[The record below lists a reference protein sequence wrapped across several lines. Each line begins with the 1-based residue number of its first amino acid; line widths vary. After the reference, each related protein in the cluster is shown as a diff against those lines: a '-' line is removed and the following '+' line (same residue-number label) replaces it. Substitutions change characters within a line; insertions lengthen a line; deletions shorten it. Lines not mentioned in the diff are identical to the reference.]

1 MQAERW
7 QDCLEIFSE
16 AVERPHNARA
26 ALLERS
32 CNGDKELRQK
42 VELLLKYHD
51 ESGDFLST
59 PAFASAPE
67 LLIDDP
73 LTLVGQHLGHYRID
87 ALLGIG
93 GMGVVYLAFDE
104 RLGRKIALKLL
115 PHSVLSDEGR
125 LKHLKREAQTASALN
140 HPNIMTIH
148 EVGEID
154 STHYITT
161 EFIEGSTLR
170 KRMNGASIPPG
181 EALEIAMQIASA
193 LSVAHAAGIVHR
205 DIKPENIMLRPDG
218 YVKVL
223 DFGIAKF
230 SHHGESFPA
239 AIVDGIDLTILR
251 GKVLGTAR
259 YMSPEQAQNQ
269 AVDARSDLWSLGV
282 VLYEMLSAH
291 PPFQGEMPT
300 DVIAE
305 VMQKHPK
312 SLQERAPEIP
322 PALQRVVER
331 ALQKNPAERYQ
342 SAEEMLSELR
352 AIREKSV
359 TPINDRRRPA
369 TWIGIAAALAL
380 FTGVAVFY
388 EWRSRGQ
395 NHTEVHAPIEK
406 GVAILPFENLSTEKT
421 DAFFADGLQDDVLT
435 SVGKVKDLKVIARTS
450 VTDYQGKRV
459 PGKVR
464 RIGEVLG
471 VSHVLAGSLRRVND
485 RVVLNVALIDTR
497 NERQV
502 WSERYERTLTNAI
515 SLQGE
520 MAIEIAH
527 ALQAK
532 LTPAEM
538 MVAAEKP
545 TQNSEA
551 YLLYLRAREA
561 DIHATTTSEK
571 EAATKLYQRAI
582 DLDPNFA
589 LAHARLSLCAS
600 ELGNGDQLQW
610 TKKARSEAKEALRL
624 RPDLGEARLA
634 MTHCYLWEDRDYD
647 RALKELARTAE
658 LLPNSAE
665 VPLAAA
671 FIYKRQSKLQ
681 ERLAA
686 LRRAQALDP
695 RNIRVLSVLALTLRW
710 VRDWREA
717 MQTWDGATVVEPDKL
732 TRGCWWARAHDEFR
746 LKGDINRLRAAITE
760 GPTGRLPDDINW
772 AQYETAMLERDYTEA
787 ARALSAISDSC
798 FEQAV
803 MERGDARVFH
813 EALIAVAS
821 NSDGVTRQE
830 TLEAARIEAQRRL
843 TNGPFSD
850 ADDTAHLDLGLVYA
864 FLGRKEEAIREAL
877 RGVEVAEAGSTIIEK
892 NDGLCALALIYAQTG
907 EAEKAIDL
915 IEHLLTVPSDYYR
928 SAITSLTLMDLKW
941 GWQWDPLRRN
951 PRFQKI
957 LASPEPKTVF

>member
-7 QDCLEIFSE
+7 QDCLDIFSE

-26 ALLERS
+26 ALLERT

-59 PAFASAPE
+59 PAFASVPE

-73 LTLVGQHLGHYRID
+73 LTLIGQRLSHYRID

-104 RLGRKIALKLL
+104 LLGRNVALKLL
-115 PHSVLSDEGR
+115 PRSLLSDEGR
-125 LKHLKREAQTASALN
+125 LKHLKREARTASALN

-170 KRMNGASIPPG
+170 RRMSQAPIPQG
-181 EALEIAMQIASA
+181 EAMEIAIQIAHA

-230 SHHGESFPA
+230 THHEESFGA
-239 AIVDGIDLTILR
+239 ATLDYPDLTILR

-269 AVDARSDLWSLGV
+269 TVDARSDLWSLGV
-282 VLYEMLSAH
+282 VLYEMLAAH
-291 PPFQGEMPT
+291 PPFEGETPT
-300 DVIAE
+300 DVIAA
-305 VMQKHPK
+305 VMLKQPE
-312 SLQERAPEIP
+312 SLQERAPDAP

-331 ALQKNPAERYQ
+331 ALQKNPADRYQ
-342 SAEEMLSELR
+342 SAEELLVDLR
-352 AIREKSV
+352 AIKEKSV
-359 TPINDRRRPA
+359 APA
-369 TWIGIAAALAL
+369 YNPKRSAAWIGIAAGLAL
-380 FTGVAVFY
+380 LIGIAAFY
-388 EWRSRGQ
+388 ASRDRGS
-395 NHTEVHAPIEK
+395 NHTTTPLPIEK
-406 GVAILPFENLSTEKT
+406 GLAVLPFENQSTEKA
-421 DAFFADGLQDDVLT
+421 DAFFAESVQDDVLT
-435 SVGKVKDLKVIARTS
+435 SLGKIKDLKVIARTS
-450 VTDYQGKRV
+450 VKDYQGKRL

-464 RIGEVLG
+464 NIGEALG
-471 VSHVLAGSLRRVND
+471 VSHVLEGSLRRFND

-497 NERQV
+497 DERQI
-502 WSERYERTLTNAI
+502 WSERYERTFTDAI

-520 MAIEIAH
+520 LAVEIAH
-527 ALQAK
+527 ALKAK

-538 MVAAEKP
+538 MVAAAKP

-561 DIHATTTSEK
+561 DIRAHTIPEK
-571 EAATKLYQRAI
+571 EAAIKLYQQAI

-589 LAHARLSLCAS
+589 LAHARFSLCAS
-600 ELGNGDQLQW
+600 DIANEQRPQW
-610 TKKARSEAKEALRL
+610 RIKARSEAEEALRQQ
-624 RPDLGEARLA
+624 PNLGEARLA
-634 MTHCYLWEDRDYD
+634 ITHCYLWQDEDYD
-647 RALKELARTAE
+647 RALRELARTAD

-665 VPLAAA
+665 VPLTAA
-671 FIYKRQSKLQ
+671 FIYKRQSRLK

-695 RNIRVLSVLALTLRW
+695 RNTRVLSVLAMTLRW
-710 VRDWREA
+710 VRDWPEA
-717 MQTWDGATVVEPDKL
+717 MQTWDGATVMEPDRL
-732 TRGCWWARAHDEFR
+732 SRGCWWARANDEFR
-746 LKGDINRLRAAITE
+746 LRGDINRLRAAIIE
-760 GPTGRLPDDINW
+760 GPTGRLPDDLNW
-772 AQYETAMLERDYTEA
+772 ARYETAMLERDYPEA
-787 ARALSAISDSC
+787 ARSLSAISDNC
-798 FEQAV
+798 FKQALI
-803 MERGDARVFH
+803 ERGNPRVFH

-821 NSDGVTRQE
+821 VSDPAIRQKA
-830 TLEAARIEAQRRL
+830 LDAARIETERRF
-843 TNGPFSD
+843 TSGPLGD
-850 ADDTAHLDLGLVYA
+850 ADDIAHAELGLVYA
-864 FLGRKEEAIREAL
+864 FLGRKEEAIREGL
-877 RGVEVAEAGSTIIEK
+877 RGVEVNKGSIIEK
-892 NDGLCALALIYAQTG
+892 NDSQSALALIYAQTG
-907 EAEKAIDL
+907 EEEKAIDL
-915 IEHLLTVPSDYYR
+915 IEHLLTVPWEDR
-928 SAITSLTLMDLKW
+928 AGINAMTLVNLKW
-941 GWQWDPLRRN
+941 GWQWDPLRSH

-957 LASPEPKTVF
+957 LTGPEPVTVY